1 MKTNTITSKRL
12 LGLLLGLTVSIFAFG
27 QDELSYISTNEISSL
42 TSYNS
47 ISTLTVYDLTKGETY
62 KVTSLDD
69 PNYIELE
76 TRIVVNS
83 ESNKIIVE
91 NLEDIKDIGK
101 IIVTN
106 ESGLMVKVVTITDS
120 EMTVDWSDLSAGKY
134 ILRISAKNRILSS
147 YEIVNF

>member
-1 MKTNTITSKRL
+1 M
-12 LGLLLGLTVSIFAFG
+12 LGLTVSFFAFG
-27 QDELSYISTNEISSL
+27 QDELSYISTNENSSL
-42 TSYNS
+42 RSYNS
-47 ISTLTVYDLTKGETY
+47 TSTLPMDDLSKSEAY

-76 TRIVVNS
+76 TKIVVES
-83 ESNKIIVE
+83 ETNTIFVE
-91 NLEDIKDIGK
+91 NLADIKDVGK
-101 IIVTN
+101 IIVTD

-147 YEIVNF
+147 YEIVKF

>member
-1 MKTNTITSKRL
+1 MKTNTITSKRFL
-12 LGLLLGLTVSIFAFG
+12 SLMLGLTVSIFAFG
-27 QDELSYISTNEISSL
+27 QDELSYISTNENSSL
-42 TSYNS
+42 RSYNS
-47 ISTLTVYDLTKGETY
+47 TSTLTKDDLSKSEAY

-76 TRIVVNS
+76 TRIVVES
-83 ESNKIIVE
+83 ESNKLIVE
-91 NLEDIKDIGK
+91 NLADIKDIGK

-120 EMTVDWSDLSAGKY
+120 EMTVDWADLSAGKY

-147 YEIVNF
+147 YEIVKF